1 MKKKQI
7 YMSIGAGLAAAAGVI
22 LLIWL
27 LSGDKIAP
35 GKTAP
40 EKAAACPDGAAV
52 RAELTTVTEWYE
64 AVGTV
69 VSKNQARIE
78 PRVAGPVMAVRVQA
92 GDPVKKGDVLVRI
105 DDDRLESRLSQARQQ
120 LQTAISRRGEA
131 AQAVNSAQAG
141 FSRAELDYSRIK
153 KFYKSGAATEQDME
167 ESQAGFLRAKAAL
180 ERSRKALSGAKS
192 GVKLAKEMVHEAE
205 IALGYTEIRAP
216 ADGRILKRFVDPG
229 DMAAPG
235 KPVLVLHVEGGLQ
248 LKANVRESLMDAVR
262 PGDVRNVRLPGL
274 DRTVEAVIAEVVPA
288 VDPRTRTFPVKAD
301 LPDLGGAR
309 PGMYGKLLIPYMDIS
324 VILIPQNAV
333 RRVGQLELVT
343 VKTKDGCQRRYIKTG
358 NSHGDQVEV
367 LSGLSGN
374 ESLLIEESGNN
385 GR

>member
-1 MKKKQI
+1 MKKKHI
-7 YMSIGAGLAAAAGVI
+7 YMSIGAGLAAAVGVI

-27 LSGDKIAP
+27 FSGDKIAP
-35 GKTAP
+35 GKIAP
-40 EKAAACPDGAAV
+40 EKAAACPDGAVV

-69 VSKNQARIE
+69 VSKNQAQIE
-78 PRVAGPVMAVRVQA
+78 PRVTGPVMAVRVQA
-92 GDPVKKGDVLVRI
+92 GDVVKKGDLLVRI
-105 DDDRLESRLSQARQQ
+105 DDDRLDSRLSQARQQ

-131 AQAVNSAQAG
+131 AQAVNSAQAA
-141 FSRAELDYSRIK
+141 FARAESDYNRIK

-167 ESQAGFLRAKAAL
+167 ESRARFLRAKAAL
-180 ERSRKALSGAKS
+180 ERSSKALSGAKS
-192 GVKLAKEMVHEAE
+192 GVKLAKEMVREAE

-235 KPVLVLHVEGGLQ
+235 KPLLVLHAAGGLQ
-248 LKANVRESLMDAVR
+248 LEANVREGLMNTVR
-262 PGDVRNVRLPGL
+262 PGDERNVRLSAAG
-274 DRTVEAVIAEVVPA
+274 RTVEAVIAEVVPA

-301 LPDLGGAR
+301 LPELWDAR

-343 VKTKDGCQRRYIKTG
+343 VKTKDRCQRRYIKTG
-358 NSHGDQVEV
+358 KLHGDRVEV